1 MLWSAD
7 RCARAYKELTE
18 REAADDGRFPYLEG
32 VYVWRLVRARHDF
45 VSLLRTTLRTG
56 RALRGR
62 KKEGDE
68 LWYARFRRARA
79 AFEAH
84 AELHDGYG
92 PLRILRQPIPRDRY
106 RDVLAQ
112 VEGVAFPNAANAP
125 ATLFV
130 AGARARAMLKDG
142 GTPTPMQLALLAGA
156 TNFEP
161 CDWSETTRERWKARL
176 RNVDGAGAGN
186 PLMDRAIEDEA
197 LDGTGCF
204 KIEPL
209 PPLRAIPLPRLSV
222 LYAADLDAVG

>member
-7 RCARAYKELTE
+7 RCAREYKELTG

-32 VYVWRLVRARHDF
+32 VCIWRIVRARHDL
-45 VSLLRTTLRTG
+45 VSLLRTTLKTG

-84 AELHDGYG
+84 AALHDGYD
-92 PLRILRQPIPRDRY
+92 PLRILDQPIPQDRY

-112 VEGVAFPNAANAP
+112 VEGVAFPNAINAP
-125 ATLFV
+125 ATFFV
-130 AGARARAMLKDG
+130 AGARARWLLKG
-142 GTPTPMQLALLAGA
+142 WGTPPPKHVALLSGA

-161 CDWSETTRERWKARL
+161 YDRSETTRERWKARL
-176 RNVDGAGAGN
+176 RNFDGAGARN
-186 PLMDRAIEDEA
+186 PLMDRASEDEA
-197 LDGTGCF
+197 LDGSGCF

-209 PPLRAIPLPRLSV
+209 PPLRAIPRPRLSV
-222 LYAADLDAVG
+222 LYAADIDAVG